1 MTSAIQ
7 AGSDSQI
14 FGLKMYFS
22 YNWAKSRYV
31 EGQVLGM
38 LKFIQVW

>member
-14 FGLKMYFS
+14 FGLKMYLS
-22 YNWAKSRYV
+22 YNWVKSKNV
-31 EGQVLGM
+31 EGHVLGM
-38 LKFIQVW
+38 LKFIQV